1 MKLAYRT
8 NHSKRAQLA
17 KPGSL
22 FFESLPPHPS
32 KAFSATPRGWISDR
46 LGPWTRVYP
55 RNIWGSYPQ
64 HGWKIHVSSVPVGA
78 EETLADVADICERHT
93 TPFKHLSDRPEFLRC
108 LKKYA
113 DRLSAGKFITIYPRN
128 EQQFVTL
135 LEELDQ
141 RLEGKVGPY
150 VLTDARYAESP
161 VFFRYGAYFSKT
173 LSNGRT
179 GIITPSGEVIEDP
192 RDMKFSVPDFVTI
205 PDAIKHVV
213 EARKNGLKKGADELL
228 YPYKVTGCI
237 HYSFG
242 GGVYR
247 GLDLRDHH
255 EVILKEA
262 RAYSGYTSETESSQ
276 DRLRSEAEV
285 LKELEYLEFVPRL
298 RDYLTL
304 SDHEFIVEDFIEGG
318 TLQDWIA
325 SNYPFLFEQPIEPY
339 EVDALKIS
347 RQLIKIVQSANAE
360 GVAIMD
366 LQPKNIMI
374 ERDLTVRLIDLEGA
388 RPIMCESRDV
398 LGTPGFMPLRRCS
411 NRERDAYSLFQVL
424 LYMFAP
430 SLDSVLSPGLEQKR
444 IDFISETFSEEVL
457 NLIEHVRAELS
468 SSVTK
473 PRLGLGANC
482 TSSVRPQS
490 LQHEWEQYRHKIISG
505 IFAARKRVE
514 KTAPI
519 FPGDARQL
527 WDGPSAQWDLETG
540 TAGIVLALSRL
551 GVDTHEL
558 AVELAENMCI
568 TDLPEEGLLR
578 GLPGIALAMAEAGE
592 PEIAL
597 TLAGHQN
604 RFTSKNANIRSG
616 VAGTVLSYLSLC
628 QYGINVRF
636 IRELLADFEETLNDS
651 DTYVD
656 GSGAETGNAVGLFD
670 GWCGVA
676 VACEAAFRRT
686 GNIDWHRRAET
697 LLERDVCHLKAS
709 DQGAQYGDMSGVNYG
724 YLSEGSAGIGVACS
738 IVDQARYK
746 NIIKEISMSLGP
758 RLCLS
763 AGLFQGQAG
772 LAASLM
778 MIGGA
783 ECESV
788 VEQEVNNLLRMK
800 SFSVDD
806 DEAIYFPGNHS
817 YCLSS
822 DYSTGAAGIA
832 LSVDGYCRR
841 WPAWVPWSP
850 RLFDGVEKGGG
861 W

>member
-8 NHSKRAQLA
+8 NHSRRGRFA

-22 FFESLPPHPS
+22 FYESLSQDPS
-32 KAFSATPRGWISDR
+32 KAFSVTPRGWVSDR

-55 RNIWGSYPQ
+55 RNIWDSYPQ
-64 HGWKIHVSSVPVGA
+64 HGWKIHVSSVPADA
-78 EETLADVADICERHT
+78 EETLATVADVCEHYI
-93 TPFKHLSDRPEFLRC
+93 TPFKHLSDRPEFLHC

-113 DRLSAGKFITIYPRN
+113 DRLSGGKFITIYPRN

-135 LEELDQ
+135 LKQLDQ

-150 VLTDARYAESP
+150 VLTDVRYAESP

-192 RDMKFSVPDFVTI
+192 RDVKFSIPDFVTI

-213 EARKNGLKKGADELL
+213 EARKNGLKNGADELL
-228 YPYKVTGCI
+228 YPYRVTGCM

-247 GLDLRDHH
+247 GLDLRDQH

-276 DRLRSEAEV
+276 DRLRSEAKV
-285 LKELEYLEFVPRL
+285 LKELEHLEFVPHL
-298 RDYLTL
+298 RDYLAL

-325 SNYPFLFEQPIEPY
+325 ANYPFLFEQPIESY
-339 EVDALKIS
+339 EADALKIS
-347 RQLIKIVQSANAE
+347 RQLIKIVHSANAE

-374 ERDLTVRLIDLEGA
+374 ETDLTVRLIDLEGA

-398 LGTPGFMPLRRCS
+398 LGTPGFMPLRKCS

-430 SLDSVLSPGLEQKR
+430 SSDSALSPGLEQKR
-444 IDFISETFSEEVL
+444 IDFISDTFSEEVL
-457 NLIEHVRAELS
+457 SLVECVRAEVP

-473 PRLGLGANC
+473 PRLGLCAN
-482 TSSVRPQS
+482 SARAVRPQP
-490 LQHEWEQYRHKIISG
+490 LRYEWKQYRHKVISG
-505 IFAARKRVE
+505 IYAARRRIE
-514 KTAPI
+514 KTAPV

-540 TAGIVLALSRL
+540 TAGIILALSRL
-551 GVDTHEL
+551 GMDTHEL
-558 AVELAENMCI
+558 AVELAENMRT

-578 GLPGIALAMAEAGE
+578 GLPGISLAMAEAGE
-592 PEIAL
+592 PEIAMA
-597 TLAGHQN
+597 LASH
-604 RFTSKNANIRSG
+604 RESFTSKNANIRSG

-628 QYGINVRF
+628 QYGMKIRF
-636 IRELLADFEETLNDS
+636 IHELLADFEDALDDS
-651 DTYVD
+651 DIYVD
-656 GSGAETGNAVGLFD
+656 GGGAETGNAVGLFD

-676 VACEAAFRRT
+676 VACEAVFRRT
-686 GNIDWHRRAET
+686 GNIDWHRRAEAF
-697 LLERDVCHLKAS
+697 LERDIRHLKVS
-709 DQGAQYGDMSGVNYG
+709 DQGAQYVDMSGVNYG
-724 YLSEGSAGIGVACS
+724 YLSEGSAGVGVACS
-738 IVDQARYK
+738 IVDRARYK
-746 NIIKEISMSLGP
+746 KIIRGISTSLGS

-778 MIGGA
+778 MIGGV
-783 ECESV
+783 ECESI
-788 VEQEVNNLLRMK
+788 VEKELGNLLHMK

-806 DEAIYFPGNHS
+806 GEAIYFSGNHS
-817 YCLSS
+817 YCLSA

-841 WPAWVPWSP
+841 WPVWVPWSP
-850 RLFDGVEKGGG
+850 LLFDGVKKGGA
-861 W
+861 

>member
-8 NHSKRAQLA
+8 NHSRRARFA

-22 FFESLPPHPS
+22 FYEPPSQIPS
-32 KAFSATPRGWISDR
+32 KAFSVIPRGWSSDR

-55 RNIWGSYPQ
+55 PDVWDGYPQ
-64 HGWKIHVSSVPVGA
+64 HGWKIHVSSVPVDA
-78 EETLADVADICERHT
+78 VEVLATVADVCERYT
-93 TPFKHLSDRPEFLRC
+93 TPFKHLSDRPEFLHC

-113 DRLSAGKFITIYPRN
+113 DRLSGGKFITIYPKN
-128 EQQFVTL
+128 ERQFVTL
-135 LEELDQ
+135 LEQLDQ
-141 RLEGKVGPY
+141 QLKGKVGPY
-150 VLTDARYAESP
+150 VLTDVRYAESP
-161 VFFRYGAYFSKT
+161 VFFRYGAYFSKM
-173 LSNGRT
+173 LPNGRT
-179 GIITPSGEVIEDP
+179 GLITPSGEVIEDP
-192 RDMKFSVPDFVTI
+192 RDVKFSIPDFVTV
-205 PDAIKHVV
+205 PDVIKHVV
-213 EARKNGLKKGADELL
+213 EARENGLKNGADELL
-228 YPYKVTGCI
+228 HPYRVTGCV

-247 GLDLRDHH
+247 GLDLRDQH

-276 DRLRSEAEV
+276 DRLRSEAEA
-285 LKELEYLEFVPRL
+285 LKELAHLDFVPRL
-298 RDYLTL
+298 RDYLTFR
-304 SDHEFIVEDFIEGG
+304 DHEFLVEDFIEGG

-325 SNYPFLFEQPIEPY
+325 SNYPFLFEQSVEAY

-374 ERDLTVRLIDLEGA
+374 ETDLTARLIDLEGA
-388 RPIMCESRDV
+388 RPITHESQDV
-398 LGTPGFMPLRRCS
+398 LGTPGFMPLGRCS

-430 SLDSVLSPGLEQKR
+430 SADSALSPGLEQKR
-444 IDFISETFSEEVL
+444 IDFISETFSQEVL
-457 NLIEHVRAELS
+457 SLIERVRAELP

-473 PRLGLGANC
+473 PRLGLRA
-482 TSSVRPQS
+482 SSTKSVHPQP
-490 LQHEWEQYRHKIISG
+490 LRHEWKQCRHKVISG
-505 IFAARKRVE
+505 IFAARRWTEEAVP
-514 KTAPI
+514 TFA
-519 FPGDARQL
+519 GDARQL

-540 TAGIVLALSRL
+540 TAGIILALSRL

-558 AVELAENMCI
+558 AVELAENMCTADI
-568 TDLPEEGLLR
+568 PEEGLLR

-597 TLAGHQN
+597 ALAGH
-604 RFTSKNANIRSG
+604 RKRVTSRNTNIRSG
-616 VAGTVLSYLSLC
+616 VAGTVLAYLSLC
-628 QYGINVRF
+628 QYGVELKF
-636 IRELLADFEETLNDS
+636 IHELLADFKDTLEDS

-656 GSGAETGNAVGLFD
+656 GGGAETGNAVGLFD

-676 VACEAAFRRT
+676 VACEAVFRRT
-686 GNIDWHRRAET
+686 GNADWHRLAEAFM
-697 LLERDVCHLKAS
+697 ERDVRHLKVS
-709 DQGAQYGDMSGVNYG
+709 DRGAQYVDMSGVNYG
-724 YLSEGSAGIGVACS
+724 YLSEGSAGVGVACS
-738 IVDQARYK
+738 IVDRARYK
-746 NIIKEISMSLGP
+746 KIIRGISMSLGS

-778 MIGGA
+778 MIGGLGHDSNIERELA
-783 ECESV
+783 G
-788 VEQEVNNLLRMK
+788 LLHMK
-800 SFSVDD
+800 SFSVDG

-832 LSVDGYCRR
+832 LCIDGYCRR
-841 WPAWVPWSP
+841 WLAWVPWSP
-850 RLFDGVEKGGG
+850 LLFNGSKKGGA
-861 W
+861 

>member
-1 MKLAYRT
+1 MAL
-8 NHSKRAQLA
+8 
-17 KPGSL
+17 
-22 FFESLPPHPS
+22 
-32 KAFSATPRGWISDR
+32 
-46 LGPWTRVYP
+46 
-55 RNIWGSYPQ
+55 
-64 HGWKIHVSSVPVGA
+64 
-78 EETLADVADICERHT
+78 
-93 TPFKHLSDRPEFLRC
+93 
-108 LKKYA
+108 LK
-113 DRLSAGKFITIYPRN
+113 
-128 EQQFVTL
+128 
-135 LEELDQ
+135 ELDQ
-141 RLEGKVGPY
+141 RLKGNVGPY
-150 VLTDARYAESP
+150 VLTDVRYAESP
-161 VFFRYGAYFSKT
+161 VFFRYGAYFSKI
-173 LSNGRT
+173 LRNGRT

-192 RDMKFSVPDFVTI
+192 RDVKFSIPDFVTI
-205 PDAIKHVV
+205 PDAIRHVV
-213 EARKNGLKKGADELL
+213 EARKNGLKNGADVLL
-228 YPYKVTGCI
+228 YPYKVTGCM

-247 GLDLRDHH
+247 GLDLRDQH

-285 LKELEYLEFVPRL
+285 LKELEHLEFVPRL
-298 RDYLTL
+298 RDYLAL

-325 SNYPFLFEQPIEPY
+325 SNYPFLFDQPIEPY
-339 EVDALKIS
+339 EADALKIS

-374 ERDLTVRLIDLEGA
+374 EKDLTVRLIDLEGA
-388 RPIMCESRDV
+388 RPITCESRDV

-430 SLDSVLSPGLEQKR
+430 SSDSALSPGLEQKR
-444 IDFISETFSEEVL
+444 IDFISETFSEEAL
-457 NLIEHVRAELS
+457 SLIECVRAEVP

-473 PRLGLGANC
+473 PRLGLCAN
-482 TSSVRPQS
+482 SARAVRPQP
-490 LQHEWEQYRHKIISG
+490 LRYEWKQYRHKVISG
-505 IFAARKRVE
+505 IFAARRRIE

-540 TAGIVLALSRL
+540 TAGIILALSRL
-551 GVDTHEL
+551 GVNMHEL
-558 AVELAENMCI
+558 AVELAENMCT

-597 TLAGHQN
+597 ALTGHWES
-604 RFTSKNANIRSG
+604 FASKNANIRSG
-616 VAGTVLSYLSLC
+616 IAGTVLSYLSLC
-628 QYGINVRF
+628 QYGIRVRF
-636 IRELLADFEETLNDS
+636 IHELLSDFEDALEDS
-651 DTYVD
+651 DIYVD
-656 GSGAETGNAVGLFD
+656 GGGAETGNAVGLFD

-676 VACEAAFRRT
+676 VACEAVFRRT
-686 GNIDWHRRAET
+686 GNIDWHRRAEAF
-697 LLERDVCHLKAS
+697 LERDVRHLKAS
-709 DQGAQYGDMSGVNYG
+709 DQGAQYIDMSGVDYG
-724 YLSEGSAGIGVACS
+724 YLSEGSAGVGVACS
-738 IVDQARYK
+738 IVDRTRYK
-746 NIIKEISMSLGP
+746 KIIRGISMSLGS

-778 MIGGA
+778 MIGGV
-783 ECESV
+783 EYESII
-788 VEQEVNNLLRMK
+788 EQVLTNLLNMK

-832 LSVDGYCRR
+832 LCVDGYCRR

-850 RLFDGVEKGGG
+850 LLFDGVKKGGA
-861 W
+861 